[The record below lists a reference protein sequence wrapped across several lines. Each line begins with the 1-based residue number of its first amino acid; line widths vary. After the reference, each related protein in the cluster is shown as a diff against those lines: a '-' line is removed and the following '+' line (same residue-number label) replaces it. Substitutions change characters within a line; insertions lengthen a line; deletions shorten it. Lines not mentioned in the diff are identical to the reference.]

1 MMAAVVAA
9 MTLGELLGPAA
20 GAHGALAV
28 TDLVSDSR
36 QVTPGT
42 AFIALRGT
50 RSHGLDF
57 ADEVLAAGAAIII
70 YEPDS
75 EHREV
80 PESALALPGLRERLG
95 DIAQHF
101 FGRTHAPDQL
111 IGVTGTNGKTTVA
124 WLCAQALT
132 TLGETCGYI
141 GTIGYGLPDK
151 LKPQALTTP
160 DCLSLHRELAEL
172 GTVSAAI
179 EVSSHAISQHRIAGL
194 GFDTAVFTN
203 LSHDHLD
210 WHGSMASYFE
220 TKASL
225 FERPELGYAVVNA
238 TDPYGEALLGRLLP
252 STRAISIALE
262 DDSSAEI
269 SARAEAVGLEGL
281 VLDVSGSYGRT
292 TIKSPL
298 IGELNAEN
306 LLLALGVLV
315 ARGHEIGAAGEA
327 LAGTTAPPGRMEIFG
342 GPPDWP
348 WVIVDYAHTPA
359 ALTRVMS
366 AITPLS
372 SGELT
377 CVFGCGGDRDR
388 DKRAPMGRA
397 AAALA
402 EHIVLTDDN
411 PRGEDPAIIIA
422 DVMAGTS
429 GHSDV
434 RIEHDRDRAIAGAV
448 AAASPGDIVLVAGK
462 GHETQQLFGTDSCRP
477 FDDRAVVQRVL
488 EGTS

>member
-9 MTLGELLGPAA
+9 MTLGELLGSSA
-20 GAHGALAV
+20 GPHGALAV

-42 AFIALRGT
+42 AFIALGGQ

-57 ADEVLAAGAAIII
+57 ADEALAAGAAIIV

-75 EHREV
+75 EGREV
-80 PESALALPGLRERLG
+80 PEPALALPGLRERLG
-95 DIAQHF
+95 EIAHRF
-101 FGRTHAPDQL
+101 FARTSTPDQL

-124 WLCAQALT
+124 WLTAQALT
-132 TLGETCGYI
+132 TLGESCGYL

-160 DCLSLHRELAEL
+160 DCLSLHRKLSEL

-194 GFDTAVFTN
+194 GFEVAVFTN

-225 FERPELGYAVVNA
+225 LEHAELGFAVVNVS
-238 TDPYGEALLGRLLP
+238 DPYGETLLGRLAP
-252 STRAISIALE
+252 STHAISVAL
-262 DDSSAEI
+262 DGDSSADI
-269 SARAEAVGLEGL
+269 TARVRSLGLEGL
-281 VLDVSGSYGRT
+281 VLEASGSYGRT
-292 TIKSPL
+292 TIESRL
-298 IGELNAEN
+298 IGEFNAEN

-315 ARGHEIGAAGEA
+315 ARGHEIGAAGNA
-327 LAGTTAPPGRMEIFG
+327 LATTTAPPGRMEIFG
-342 GPPDWP
+342 GPPNRP

-359 ALTRVMS
+359 ALTRVLS
-366 AITPLS
+366 GITPPG

-388 DKRAPMGRA
+388 DKRALMGRA
-397 AAALA
+397 AASLA
-402 EHIVLTDDN
+402 KHIVLTDDN
-411 PRGEDPAIIIA
+411 PRGEDPATIIA
-422 DVMAGTS
+422 DVMVGTS
-429 GHSDV
+429 GHMDV
-434 RIEHDRDRAIAGAV
+434 RIEHDRERAITGAV

-462 GHETQQLFGTDSCRP
+462 GHETQQLIGVDSCQP
-477 FDDRAVVQRVL
+477 FDDRTVVQRVL